1 MTEQFL
7 DTLPIWV
14 VYPFTVAVLL
24 AAMEGGYRY
33 AMRNQRRT
41 LAKSDAGVGA
51 VSGATLALLAF
62 LLAFVVGFGVNVMQE
77 RRHLV
82 VSEANA
88 IGTTYLRAGYLE
100 EPYRTETRDLLS
112 EYLEWRIA
120 APDKGK
126 LAEARA
132 RSEEIHSELWAIAE
146 QWVDTDTSAT
156 TAQYVSSLNEVIDL
170 HTERVVTGLQIRIPP
185 TILLTIYIIA
195 LAAMFLVG
203 VQSGYADTRNLVAL
217 ITLVLVLSAVL
228 FLIVDLDRSQEG
240 LLQVSQQALI
250 DLRATL
256 PTYP

>member
-1 MTEQFL
+1 MTKQFL
-7 DTLPIWV
+7 DTLPIWF
-14 VYPFTVAVLL
+14 VYPFTVVMLL

-33 AMRNQRRT
+33 ALRKQRR
-41 LAKSDAGVGA
+41 APAESDAGVGA
-51 VSGATLALLAF
+51 ISGATLALLAF
-62 LLAFVVGFGVNVMQE
+62 LLAFVVGFGFNVMQE

-112 EYLEWRIA
+112 EYVDLRLA
-120 APDKGK
+120 ATDKSK
-126 LAEARA
+126 LAAART

-146 QWVDTDTSAT
+146 QWVARDTSAT

-170 HTERVVTGLQIRIPP
+170 HTERVVVGLQIRIPP
-185 TILLTIYIIA
+185 MVLLTIYVIG

-217 ITLVLVLSAVL
+217 VMLVLVLSAVL
-228 FLIVDLDRSQEG
+228 YLIVDLDRSQEG
-240 LLQVSQQALI
+240 LLQVSQQALV
-250 DLRATL
+250 DLRSSL